1 MKTYLISDP
10 HLNHDNIAT
19 YCQRPADFTA
29 RINRAVHQIV
39 KDEDIL
45 INLGDI
51 GIGKPDGYMRIVQEW
66 PGRKILVRGNH
77 DQKSCQ
83 WYMEH
88 GFDWACDGMIYRGCW
103 LTHKPSDV
111 LPPGTNINIHGHL
124 HNIWDGFHSD
134 EPEAQTSDFVI
145 AAKAGKLAHPWQRL
159 FAVEYTD
166 YKPVEFDKFVNK
178 PDRYQARGRSS
189 DYNPPPVVKYA
200 PLYDHNWMSQ
210 QAAKPKP
217 EELHEPEPWERDDVI
232 EVTPFI
238 HNLYELMKRNRGSL

>member
-19 YCQRPADFTA
+19 YCQRPADFTQKID
-29 RINRAVHQIV
+29 RNVKEIV
-39 KDEDIL
+39 KPEDIL

-51 GIGKPDGYMRIVQEW
+51 GIGKPDGYMEMVNQW
-66 PGRKILVRGNH
+66 PGRHILVRGNH

-83 WYMEH
+83 WYMNN
-88 GFDWACDGMIYRGCW
+88 GFDFACDGMIYRGAW

-111 LPPGTNINIHGHL
+111 LPPGTSINIHGHL
-124 HNIWDGFHSD
+124 HNIWHGFHSD
-134 EPEAQTSDFVI
+134 SPEAQTSDFVM

-178 PDRYQARGRSS
+178 PDRYQARGPKN
-189 DYNPPPVVKYA
+189 DYLYWVPPVTIESVLQYQPIYQPDPPTPPKV
-200 PLYDHNWMSQ
+200 SQ
-210 QAAKPKP
+210 TPK
-217 EELHEPEPWERDDVI
+217 PWERDDSIDVI
-232 EVTPFI
+232 RS
-238 HNLYELMKRNRGSL
+238 LYERLKANRGSL

>member
-10 HLNHDNIAT
+10 HLNHDNIKT
-19 YCQRPADFTA
+19 YCQRPDDFTD
-29 RINRAVHQIV
+29 RIDKNVHAIV

-51 GIGKPDGYMRIVQEW
+51 GIGKPEGYMKLVQAW

-83 WYMEH
+83 WYMNN
-88 GFDWACDGMIYRGCW
+88 GFDFACDGMIYRGCW

-111 LPPGTNINIHGHL
+111 LPLGTNINIHGHL

-134 EPEAQTSDFVI
+134 EPEAQTSEFVM
-145 AAKAGKLAHPWQRL
+145 AAKAGRLAHPWQRL
-159 FAVEYTD
+159 FAIEYTD

-178 PDRYQARGRSS
+178 SDRYQARGPKKREYSPVTITS
-189 DYNPPPVVKYA
+189 ERNYNPPPVVKYHIGTS
-200 PLYDHNWMSQ
+200 PFMLNIYDLLKS
-210 QAAKPKP
+210 
-217 EELHEPEPWERDDVI
+217 
-232 EVTPFI
+232 
-238 HNLYELMKRNRGSL
+238 NRGSL